1 MRKRVIQLI
10 ILLGLTLPLLGL
22 SCGKKVAEKTAEQAI
37 ERASNGNVNIDIN
50 QNSVKVNINGGS
62 TVGEVGE
69 SVKLPDGFPSDVY
82 VIDGTI
88 KTAVVKTDTQGYTLS
103 INTNLTPAEA
113 KSRYDAKLK
122 EQGWNIVMALDS
134 GDGATISASKSQR
147 NVSVIIST
155 SDGQTN
161 VILGTSEPEASS

>member
-1 MRKRVIQLI
+1 MHYR
-10 ILLGLTLPLLGL
+10 TLPLLVLAGGL
-22 SCGKKVAEKTAEQAI
+22 LLTGAACGKKVAEKAAEQAV

-50 QNSVKVNINGGS
+50 KNSVKVNINGGS
-62 TVGEVGE
+62 TVGEVGD
-69 SVKLPDGFPSDVY
+69 SVKVPDGFPSDVY
-82 VIDGTI
+82 VIDGTV
-88 KTAVVKTDTQGYTLS
+88 KTAIAKTDTKGYTLS

-122 EQGWNIVMALDS
+122 EQGWTIVMTLDS
-134 GDGATISASKSQR
+134 GDGATISASKGQR